1 VNPDSERAVADALGA
16 RAAAGRPNPAGPYPG
31 SPRPVPPPGYGR
43 AGWRPG
49 PRPARSVPVGWVMLI
64 GLLVGVVLGIA
75 LALVSLFAPGALPAI
90 GPLG

>member
-1 VNPDSERAVADALGA
+1 MNPDPERAVADALRA
-16 RAAAGRPNPAGPYPG
+16 RAVAGRPNPGG
-31 SPRPVPPPGYGR
+31 SRPVPPPGYGR
-43 AGWRPG
+43 TGWLPG

-75 LALVSLFAPGALPAI
+75 LALVSLFSPGALPAI

>member
-1 VNPDSERAVADALGA
+1 
-16 RAAAGRPNPAGPYPG
+16 
-31 SPRPVPPPGYGR
+31 
-43 AGWRPG
+43 
-49 PRPARSVPVGWVMLI
+49 VPVGWVMLI